1 MTLRRSRRGYTVV
14 ELMMSLAVFAAGVTG
29 IIGMQRASAAANR
42 HARNVTVANGIA
54 HAWLDQ
60 LTVDASLWRTN
71 VNQTIW
77 LQSLGNAGMDGAWQL
92 PAQSLPAARN
102 FGPTFNLFGAPVA
115 GATDFCVH
123 IRLTWLY
130 LDENGGAPAGT
141 GSIRTDVRVF
151 WLRDGGTRVAGDCA
165 NPALATVAA
174 VGADANDDY
183 FAVYQTGAVVQHP

>member
-1 MTLRRSRRGYTVV
+1 MTHRRLRRGYTLV

-54 HAWLDQ
+54 QAWLDQ
-60 LTVDASLWRTN
+60 LTVDASVWRTDLN
-71 VNQTIW
+71 NTVW
-77 LQSLGNAGMDGAWQL
+77 LQSLNNAGTDGAWQL

-102 FGPTFNLFGAPVA
+102 FGPTFNVFGAPVA

-123 IRLTWLY
+123 IRLTSLY
-130 LDENGGAPAGT
+130 PGGLAGT
-141 GSIRTDVRVF
+141 GSIRMDVRVF

-165 NPALATVAA
+165 NAALATVAA
-174 VGADANDDY
+174 VGTDANDDY
-183 FAVYQTGAVVQHP
+183 FSVYQTGAVVQHP